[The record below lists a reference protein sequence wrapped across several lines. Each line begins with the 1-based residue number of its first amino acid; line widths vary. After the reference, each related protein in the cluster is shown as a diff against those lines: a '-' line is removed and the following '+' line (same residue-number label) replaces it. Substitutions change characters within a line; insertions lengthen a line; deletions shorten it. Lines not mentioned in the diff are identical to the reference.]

1 VTEAFGKLPED
12 ARITAAMISDA
23 LDTVGL
29 RDQTFT
35 DRFTPVQPGHCAIGY
50 ARTAKFVPAD
60 DIDPAKPYDAAID
73 FIDGTQPGDL
83 IVIATDNSNASAFWG
98 ELFSAAAKGRGAVG
112 VLTDGNLRDVDKIR
126 DVGFAAFSRS
136 RRPVDFKGRMVLVE
150 SQHPVKISGATITPG
165 DLVAIDDDGGAVV
178 PKAHEAAVVAAARAR
193 AKAESTV
200 LSELL
205 AGSTL
210 REVWTR
216 HGIL

>member
-1 VTEAFGKLPED
+1 MTEAFGQLPED

-29 RDQTFT
+29 RDQAFL
-35 DRFTPVQPGHCAIGY
+35 DRFTPVQPGQRAIGY
-50 ARTAKFVPAD
+50 ARTARFVPAD

-73 FIDGTQPGDL
+73 FIDGTQPGEL

-112 VLTDGNLRDVDKIR
+112 VLTDGNVRDVDKIR
-126 DVGFAAFSRS
+126 EVGFAAYSRS

-150 SQHPVKISGATITPG
+150 SQRPVKIGGVSIAPG

-178 PKAHEAAVVAAARAR
+178 PQANEAAVVAAARAR

-205 AGSTL
+205 AGATL